1 MQKQLETHVGVLQL
15 FFYTRF
21 KAEALVKYN
30 ATETLKCELEI
41 RYGAGR
47 VKVW

>member
-1 MQKQLETHVGVLQL
+1 MQKQLETHGGVLRL

-30 ATETLKCELEI
+30 ATETLE
-41 RYGAGR
+41 
-47 VKVW
+47 V